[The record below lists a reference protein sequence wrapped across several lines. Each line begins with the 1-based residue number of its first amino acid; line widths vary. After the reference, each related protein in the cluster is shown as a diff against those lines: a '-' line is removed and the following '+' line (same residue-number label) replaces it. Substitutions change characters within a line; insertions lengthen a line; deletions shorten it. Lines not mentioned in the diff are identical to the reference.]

1 MKHRKSVLMAAI
13 AVVTLV
19 ANISSAAIVPI
30 SPPASVVPGALED
43 ASNIHLFQEQADYTL
58 PVAIG
63 VDVTAS
69 GLYFPGSSLSAGV
82 IPAGTRVSSYLL
94 HADPLGTTLTT
105 FTGAWSSPRPI
116 LGIIL
121 SDSLLDA
128 SDALLGNGGTA
139 YPTGLAFRGLDFSIP
154 VYPDFLFFNGTQ
166 LIATVF
172 RTARVIDQVRII
184 TLVPEPSSLALAGM
198 GLAGMAIVAVRRM
211 RRRQG

>member
-1 MKHRKSVLMAAI
+1 MKHRTRMILAAV
-13 AVVTLV
+13 AVVTLIANV
-19 ANISSAAIVPI
+19 AGAAIVPI
-30 SPPASVVPGALED
+30 APPASVVPGALED
-43 ASNIHLFQEQADYTL
+43 ASNIQLFQEQGDYTL

-63 VDVTAS
+63 VDVSAA
-69 GLYFPGSSLSAGV
+69 GLYFPGSGLSPGV
-82 IPAGTRVSSYLL
+82 IPAGTRVASYML
-94 HADPLGTTLTT
+94 HADPPGTTLTQY
-105 FTGAWSSPRPI
+105 TGSWTAPRPI

-139 YPTGLAFRGLDFSIP
+139 YPTGLAFRGLDFSIMA
-154 VYPDFLFFNGTQ
+154 YPDFLFFNGTQ
-166 LIATVF
+166 LVATVF

-198 GLAGMAIVAVRRM
+198 GLVGMALVAVRKI